1 MAGSSTDSAVPAFRF
16 SFADALDYLVSE
28 EQEALG
34 REWVPVRKAPR
45 DVDPVAL
52 ELEVAQRG
60 LQPLRMPDPF
70 PFDDELCL
78 RAATYAKQ
86 IGRVVAFSRAAF
98 RQCYAAGR
106 PLSETETIL
115 IAGAACE
122 IHPRALLQAL
132 ERGSIEQALSEA
144 SGG

>member
-1 MAGSSTDSAVPAFRF
+1 MAGSSTDSEPFRF

-28 EQEALG
+28 DSATLA

-45 DVDPVAL
+45 PVDAVAL
-52 ELEVAQRG
+52 ELEVTHRG
-60 LQPLRMPDPF
+60 LQRLRMPDPH
-70 PFDDELCL
+70 PFDDELAL

-98 RQCYAAGR
+98 RQCYAGGR
-106 PLSETETIL
+106 VLDTETIL

-132 ERGSIEQALSEA
+132 ERASVEQALTRVSV
-144 SGG
+144 